1 MAYAADD
8 APAESKGDGEAMS
21 DSELA
26 SLIDQYVADSG
37 GMWDQPLAKFR
48 ERALAYYRGDARGDE
63 IEGRSS
69 VVSRDVAEAVD
80 GMLPDLLE
88 IFVSGNEVV
97 RFDPMGP
104 EDEDAAEQATD
115 YVNWIFSQDNPGF
128 EILYTWFKDALLFKN
143 GMVKVW
149 WESEEHVKDA
159 AYAGLTEDELK
170 LLSSDPSTEIIET
183 TPTVMAA
190 DAQAALGGPL
200 FDVKTRQTVPGG
212 RVCVGCIPP
221 EEFMIWSR
229 ATGTDNTP
237 FIGQRTQKT
246 KSQLIQEGFD
256 KDIVDGLPSDDEGD
270 DLHGEKLERFKDLTQ
285 IPMNNPTLDESMR
298 QVWVEEVFIKADRD
312 GDGIAELRKVTKVNE
327 VILDDTKVDDN
338 WFAMLS
344 PNPMP
349 HTWEGRSIADDTM
362 DIQDIKTAVTRGSL
376 DSLYLSNNPRQL
388 VSDKVNLDDVLNS
401 RPGGV
406 IRVKPN
412 SGPLSENY
420 QAQVT
425 PFVGQSS
432 FPMIEYLDSVIER
445 RTGLIRQAQ
454 GMDPDVINK
463 TATAARIM
471 NSAGQ
476 RRLKMIARIFAE
488 TGVKRVFNLIYACV
502 RKYQQQ
508 PKVIRLR
515 NKWVPMDPRGWADK
529 MDLKVSVGLGTGD
542 RTEQLGALMQGIVP
556 AQQALVMMQG
566 GQPKGPFVKPEHL
579 YNTARRIVE
588 YSGIK
593 SPELYFA
600 DPDDQAN
607 QPPQEAPPPDPKMVE
622 AQGKLQIEQQKAQG
636 QAQLDQQ
643 KAQTQ
648 IQLQAQQGQADIAMR
663 REMAE
668 QELQL
673 KREEL
678 AARLQMER
686 ERAVQDYELR
696 RMEMDAEIAL
706 KRYQIEKQAETA
718 QATNVPKPE

>member
-1 MAYAADD
+1 MADYADD
-8 APAESKGDGEAMS
+8 APETTAGEGEAMS

-26 SLIDQYVADSG
+26 ALIDQYVADSG
-37 GMWDQPLAKFR
+37 GIWDQPLDAYR
-48 ERALAYYRGDARGDE
+48 ERALRYYRGDPRGDE
-63 IEGRSS
+63 VDGRSQ

-88 IFVSGNEVV
+88 IFVSGDQLV

-104 EDEDAAEQATD
+104 EDEEGAEQATD

-128 EILYTWFKDALLFKN
+128 EILYTWFKDALLNKN
-143 GMVKVW
+143 GVVKVW
-149 WESEEHVKDA
+149 WRDEKHTKDER
-159 AYAGLTEDELK
+159 YCGLTDDELA
-170 LLSSDPSTEIIET
+170 LLETDPATEIVEKK
-183 TPTVMAA
+183 PSQMSEAA
-190 DAQAALGGPL
+190 SAEMQAPL
-200 FDVKTRQTVPGG
+200 YDVQTRVTVPGG
-212 RVCVGCIPP
+212 KICIECVPP
-221 EEFMIWSR
+221 EEFLIWSR
-229 ATGTDNTP
+229 SKGFADTP
-237 FIGQRTQKT
+237 FIGQRLQKR
-246 KSQLIQEGFD
+246 KSDLIEEGFD
-256 KDIVDGLPSDDEGD
+256 REIVEGLPSDDQGD

-285 IPMNNPTLDESMR
+285 IPMNSPTLDESMR
-298 QVWVEEVFIKADRD
+298 MVWAEEVFIRVDRD
-312 GDGIAELRKVTKVNE
+312 GDGIAELRKITKVNDT
-327 VILDDTKVDDN
+327 ILDDTKVDDH
-338 WFAMLS
+338 WFAGLS

-349 HTWEGRSIADDTM
+349 HTWEGRSIADETM

-388 VSDKVNLDDVLNS
+388 VRNGKVNLDDVLNS

-406 IRVKPN
+406 IRVADN
-412 SGPLSENY
+412 AGPLADAY

-432 FPMIEYLDSVIER
+432 FPMIEYLDQVIER

-488 TGVKRVFNLIYACV
+488 TGVKRAFELIYAAV
-502 RKYQQQ
+502 KKYQQR

-542 RTEQLGALMQGIVP
+542 RQEQLAAILQSVVP
-556 AQQALVMMQG
+556 AQQATVQLQG
-566 GQPKGPFVKPEHL
+566 GVQGPMVKMDHL
-579 YNTARRIVE
+579 YNTARKLVE
-588 YSGIK
+588 FGGLK
-593 SPELYFA
+593 SPELYFG
-600 DPDDQAN
+600 DPSDPAN
-607 QPPQEAPPPDPKMVE
+607 QPPPSPPPPDPKMLE
-622 AQGKLQIEQQKAQG
+622 AQGKLQLE
-636 QAQLDQQ
+636 QQ

-648 IQLQAQQGQADIAMR
+648 IQLQMQQGAAEIEMR
-663 REMAE
+663 RQLAE
-668 QELQL
+668 QELAL

-678 AARLQMER
+678 AARRQMER
-686 ERAVQDYELR
+686 EKAAQDYELR